1 MSIYVP
7 HSKIVIAGL
16 DYVQPVV
23 ATSYLQVKVIAE
35 VTMPDVLAVDVVTP
49 LDDAVLAFSKATVDA
64 LATSDAVSKGFSRP
78 LYDTQS
84 IAEHI
89 QRKFFAKKLADSF
102 EYVDV
107 LRRAFTKK
115 LADSSTT
122 VDKAVLSTGK
132 ALFDVYVGFTD
143 HTTVA
148 FGKAAFDSVTM
159 MDDVDIDYWL
169 DKQLKDN
176 QELADALAFSLV
188 KGTLT
193 DSASTLDFT
202 ALEPI
207 KSLADAIDLPTET
220 IAFAF
225 SKALSDSISFTDAA
239 SAFKLY
245 IRDYADN
252 LTSSDNTYLEPQ
264 LPEAESASA
273 TDIYVHTVS
282 KNVAEDV
289 ILIDNMDGDIQYAFI
304 KLIGEL
310 LASSDSKV
318 IDFVTNKSDNV
329 ASSDSGVLLMQDY
342 CDITYFAEDYVGI
355 SRTF

>member
-1 MSIYVP
+1 MAITVP
-7 HSKIVIAGL
+7 NSKIVITGL
-16 DYVQPVV
+16 SYVQPKF
-23 ATSYLQVKVIAE
+23 AASYLQVNVTAE
-35 VTMPDVLAVDVVTP
+35 VTMPDVLSVEIITP
-49 LDDAVLAFSKATVDA
+49 ADDLVLAFSKKLVDSYA
-64 LATSDAVSKGFSRP
+64 VPDSVSKGFSRP

-89 QRKFFAKKLADSF
+89 QRKSFAKKLADSF
-102 EYVDV
+102 AYVDV

-169 DKQLKDN
+169 DKQLKDS
-176 QELADALAFSLV
+176 QEMADALAFSLV
-188 KGTLT
+188 KGTIT
-193 DSASTLDFT
+193 DSASTLDIT
-202 ALEPI
+202 TLEST
-207 KSLADAIDLPTET
+207 KGLADTLSLPVE
-220 IAFAF
+220 AVAVAF
-225 SKALSDSISFTDAA
+225 SKALADSFSITDAA

-252 LTSSDNTYLEPQ
+252 LTSSDATYLEAQ
-264 LPEAESASA
+264 LPESESASA
-273 TDIYVHTVS
+273 TDVYVHTVL

-289 ILIDNMDGDIQYAFI
+289 ILIDNMDGDIQYAFV

-310 LASSDSKV
+310 LISSDNKV
-318 IDFVTNKSDNV
+318 IDFAANKSDNV
-329 ASSDSGVLLMQDY
+329 TSSDGGVLSMQDY
-342 CDITYFAEDYVGI
+342 CDITYFLEDYVGI